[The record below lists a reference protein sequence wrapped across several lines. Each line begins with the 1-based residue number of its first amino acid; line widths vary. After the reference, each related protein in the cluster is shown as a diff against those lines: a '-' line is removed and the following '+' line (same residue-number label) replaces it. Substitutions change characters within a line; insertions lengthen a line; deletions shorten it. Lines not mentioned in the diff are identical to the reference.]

1 MNEQISDNGFLGQ
14 RDETGTGLTPTLS
27 VCIPTWKDN
36 ATPLLTSL
44 AKLTGDLNCEVLIY
58 DDGSADPDMTVN
70 IMQSLASINAPARLI
85 TATQNHG
92 RSHARNRLITHA
104 RSEWLLL
111 LDADM
116 LPDHESFLSQYL
128 NAITE
133 DPMPGLVAGGFS
145 LEQVTPTPKQR
156 LHAAQSQTSECLSAA
171 ERAHQPGL
179 HVFTSNILVHRA
191 VLEQVKFDE
200 AYTGWGWEDVDWG
213 LRVAAAFPVR
223 HIDNTATHL
232 GLDETA
238 SLMRKYAGS
247 GENFARLALTH
258 PEDVS
263 SMTLYKVS
271 KKLKAVPARGLLRD
285 LAGALASDRLSFMP
299 MKLRLFGLKLFRA
312 ATYAETLK

>member
-1 MNEQISDNGFLGQ
+1 MNEQISENGFPAQSAELGT
-14 RDETGTGLTPTLS
+14 DVMPSLS
-27 VCIPTWKDN
+27 VCIPTWKDS
-36 ATPLLTSL
+36 AAPLLTAL
-44 AKLTGDLNCEVLIY
+44 AKLTDNLNCEVLVY
-58 DDGSADPDMTVN
+58 DDGSNDGDMTAK
-70 IMQSLASINAPARLI
+70 IIQSLASINAPARLI

-92 RSHARNRLITHA
+92 RSHARNRLMAHA

-116 LPDHESFLSQYL
+116 LPDHERFLHQYL
-128 NAITE
+128 AAIHE
-133 DPMPGLVAGGFS
+133 DPKPGLVAGGFS

-171 ERAHQPGL
+171 ERARQPGL

-191 VLEQVKFDE
+191 VLDHVKFDE

-247 GENFARLALTH
+247 GANFARLASNH

-271 KKLKAVPARGLLRD
+271 KKLKAIPARGLLRR
-285 LAGALASDRLSFMP
+285 LAGTLASDRLGFMP